1 MLKKLL
7 KLFYPKV
14 CSGCSEMLLENE
26 TTICISCRHALPL
39 TNHLLLAENESFK
52 KFYGRIPVEHTS
64 AMLYYHKKGVVQ
76 QLIHNLKYKKHQEI
90 GTFLGDW
97 YVEDLKSNETLKTI
111 DYIIPVPLHKKRLK
125 ERGYNQVTTF
135 CEAISTGLDKK
146 YDHSILIRN
155 EYAAT
160 QSKKNLINR
169 NAVSENTF
177 KAQFSN
183 LHHNKHFLLIDDV
196 LTTGATLESCGKAIL
211 KIPGSKLSIIT
222 MAMSQS

>member
-7 KLFYPKV
+7 KLFYPKI

-26 TTICISCRHALPL
+26 NTICLSCRHALPL
-39 TNHLLLAENESFK
+39 TNHLLLSENESFK
-52 KFYGRIPVEHTS
+52 KFYGRISVEHS
-64 AMLYYHKKGVVQ
+64 SSMLYYHKKGVVQ
-76 QLIHNLKYKKHQEI
+76 QLIHNLKYRNRQEI
-90 GTFLGDW
+90 GALLGNW
-97 YVEDLKSNETLKTI
+97 YVEDLKLNETLKTI

-135 CEAISTGLDKK
+135 CEAISNGLDKK
-146 YDHSILIRN
+146 YDNGILIRN

-177 KAQFSN
+177 EAQFSN
-183 LHHNKHFLLIDDV
+183 RHHGKHFLLIDDV

>member
-7 KLFYPKV
+7 KLFYPKI

-26 TTICISCRHALPL
+26 SAICLSCRHTLPL
-39 TNHLLLAENESFK
+39 TNHLLTDENESFK

-64 AMLYYHKKGVVQ
+64 SMLYYHKKGVVQ
-76 QLIHNLKYKKHQEI
+76 QLIHKLKYKNRQEI
-90 GTFLGDW
+90 GTLLGNW
-97 YVEDLKSNETLKTI
+97 YVEDLKSNEILKTI

-125 ERGYNQVTTF
+125 ERGYNQVHTF
-135 CEAISTGLDKK
+135 CKSISNGLDKK
-146 YDHSILIRN
+146 YDNTILVRN

-160 QSKKNLINR
+160 QSKKDLIHR

-177 KAQFSN
+177 EALFSN
-183 LHHNKHFLLIDDV
+183 THHGKHFLLIDDV

-222 MAMSQS
+222 IAMSQS